1 MTVRVMLF
9 AAARQLAGTDVIE
22 LDLPESATVA
32 QLRTRLVEAV
42 PELARLMDQALF
54 SVDAE
59 YADDAT
65 KIALGA
71 EVACIPPVSGG

>member
-32 QLRTRLVEAV
+32 QLRTHLVGAI
-42 PELARLMDQALF
+42 PELARLMDQTLF

-59 YADDAT
+59 YADDTT
-65 KIALGA
+65 KIAPGA